1 MKDLMTANEHEIG
14 RLISSSAYQ
23 NSTHPDHKAIHQ
35 KVRDWFAFQYGRQPI
50 QTDATGR
57 MIAPS
62 ARKTSFFISQ
72 IQQGKTLFVGEGNL
86 SFALSIAKIPEI
98 NTSSLIVTTY
108 EKTSDLSEEA
118 QQNSETLKQ
127 SAASV
132 INEIDA
138 TKLDRYFPYQKFDTI
153 IFQFPNAE
161 SGEPEYGRNPNYI
174 LIRDFLKRAACCLTS
189 NGKILITAVDSPHYQ
204 GAFQFEE
211 AAEKAG
217 YSILGPYLFDP
228 ESFLGYSHTNTN
240 DDDSALEKHDEF
252 KTWIFEL
259 KNNA

>member
-1 MKDLMTANEHEIG
+1 MKNLMTANENEIG
-14 RLISSSAYQ
+14 KLIGSSAYQ
-23 NSTHPDHKAIHQ
+23 NSTHPNHKAIHQ
-35 KVRDWFAFQYGRQPI
+35 KVRDWFSLQYGHQPV

-57 MIAPS
+57 IITPS

-98 NTSSLIVTTY
+98 NASSLIVTTY
-108 EKTSDLSEEA
+108 EKTFDLSEEA
-118 QQNSETLKQ
+118 QQNSETLRQ
-127 SAASV
+127 SGASV

-153 IFQFPNAE
+153 IFQFPNAG
-161 SGEPEYGRNPNYI
+161 SREPEYGRNPNYI
-174 LIRDFLKRAACCLTS
+174 LIRDFLKSAASCLAP
-189 NGKILITAVDSPHYQ
+189 NGKILITAVYSPHYQ

-217 YSILGPYLFDP
+217 YNIRGSYPFDP
-228 ESFLGYSHTNTN
+228 ESFPGYSHTNTN
-240 DDDSALEKHDEF
+240 DDDSTLEKHDEF

-259 KNNA
+259 KK